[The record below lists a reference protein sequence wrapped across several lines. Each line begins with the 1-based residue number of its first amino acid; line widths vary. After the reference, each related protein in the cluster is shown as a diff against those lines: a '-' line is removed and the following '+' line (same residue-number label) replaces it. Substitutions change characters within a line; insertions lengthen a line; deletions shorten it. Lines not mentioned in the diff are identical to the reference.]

1 MAERTACLWCP
12 DWPVVALRARDPALC
27 DAAIAVVE
35 RGERGL
41 VVIAASAEA
50 AAEGVPQ
57 VEARAFERV
66 ARAVETF
73 TPRFVLEE
81 PGRISFPTRG
91 PSRYF
96 GGDTAMAVRCL
107 DAVGAI

>member
-41 VVIAASAEA
+41 VVIAASTEA
-50 AAEGVPQ
+50 AAEGVTPGLRRREA
-57 VEARAFERV
+57 EARCPGLVV
-66 ARAVETF
+66 A
-73 TPRFVLEE
+73 
-81 PGRISFPTRG
+81 
-91 PSRYF
+91 
-96 GGDTAMAVRCL
+96 
-107 DAVGAI
+107 